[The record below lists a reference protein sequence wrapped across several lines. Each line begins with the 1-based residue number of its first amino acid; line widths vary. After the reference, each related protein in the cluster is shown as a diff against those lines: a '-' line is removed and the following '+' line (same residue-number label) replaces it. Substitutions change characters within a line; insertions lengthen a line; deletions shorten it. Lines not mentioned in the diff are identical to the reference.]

1 MNIDPITQQITSSRG
16 ANRRQVLKR
25 LGLGAAGLT
34 GLNLL
39 SSVARAQSGEAAVTA
54 TDRDI
59 AVLQFALNLEY
70 LEAEF
75 YTYATIGHGIE
86 SVSGQ
91 GNKGPVLI
99 KANPQVP
106 FSDADVRQYAN
117 EIASD
122 ERNHVVFI
130 RQTLKSLGVTPVA
143 RPKIDLKASFNALAQ
158 AAGLGSSFDPFAND
172 INFLLGA
179 FIFEDVGVTA
189 YRGAAPL
196 LSNPAVLSGAAG
208 LLGTEA
214 YHASNIRNQLFQ
226 QHSSTITGDVRKISN
241 LRDALDGAGDD
252 DQGIILDEQANI
264 VPTDKNGLVFARTVR
279 QVLNI
284 VYFAPNTNKGGFF
297 PDGINPG
304 T

>member
-1 MNIDPITQQITSSRG
+1 MNIDSITEQITSSNG
-16 ANRRQVLKR
+16 ASRRQVLKR

-39 SSVARAQSGEAAVTA
+39 SSVARAQSTGAASGGIA
-54 TDRDI
+54 QDI

-75 YTYATIGHGIE
+75 YSYATTGHGIE
-86 SVSGQ
+86 AVSGQ
-91 GNKGPVLI
+91 GNKGPVII

-106 FSDADVRQYAN
+106 FSDPDVRQYAE
-117 EIASD
+117 EIAED
-122 ERNHVVFI
+122 ERRHVLFI
-130 RQTLKSLGVTPVA
+130 RKTLVSLGVAPVA
-143 RPKIDLKASFNALAQ
+143 RPKIDLKDSFDALAQ

-172 INFLLGA
+172 TNFQLGA

-214 YHASNIRNQLFQ
+214 YHASNIRTELFD
-226 QHSSTITGDVRKISN
+226 QHNMAIDNAVQKISN
-241 LRDALDGAGDD
+241 LRDVLDGGGDD
-252 DQGIILDEQANI
+252 DQGVLLNGQANI
-264 VPTDKNGLVFARTVR
+264 VPTDGNGLVFARTVR

-284 VYFAPNTNKGGFF
+284 VYFAPGASKGGFF
-297 PDGINPG
+297 PDGINAG
-304 T
+304 